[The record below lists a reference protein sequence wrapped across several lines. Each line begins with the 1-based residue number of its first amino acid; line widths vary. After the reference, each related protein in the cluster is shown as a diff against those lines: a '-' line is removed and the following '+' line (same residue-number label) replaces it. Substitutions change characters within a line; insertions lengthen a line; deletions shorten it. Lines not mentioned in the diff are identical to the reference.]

1 MSSGIVLDAV
11 NFLVFTLTYT
21 RGEDAL
27 ISSGL
32 LLGRFLHGLV
42 FFTLSLMVFFLQYRS
57 QRIPLARQLY
67 WMGLFAICEATV
79 AWHDLFA
86 ALLPPAQVQLAY
98 LRPAVLGVGYIFLIA
113 LGIQTFLPE
122 ETQQIQGRRWLIG
135 LIVLWIGGYA
145 GAWLIW
151 SRQYAGQDSTQL
163 VQTAQTLAH
172 YLLGFPGGLLAA
184 IGLRRQSYQTLDV
197 TLRRRIRVYLR
208 LVEFSAGAL
217 GILHLL
223 LYLPPPAFLDA
234 HYDLRMMATEWSW
247 VLVGVGLTL
256 GLNRVLNTVQLEI
269 EWWIE
274 GVERL
279 QALAVDRERIGR
291 DLHDGI
297 IQSIYAAGLLLES
310 VQPVIPIDPMRAQA
324 QLGRVMDNL
333 NETIQDIRR
342 YIFDLRSDMPDNDL
356 QSGIKRLLRDFHVNT
371 LLETE
376 FEITGAP
383 VEILSMERRRHIFQ
397 IVRET
402 LANTARHARA
412 RWVKIVLQY
421 NENTLDLTISD
432 DGIGMETLQVSK
444 GHGLRNI
451 RERVRLLDGTLR
463 IESAPN
469 EGVTF
474 HLTVP
479 Y

>member
-1 MSSGIVLDAV
+1 MSSG
-11 NFLVFTLTYT
+11 
-21 RGEDAL
+21 L
-27 ISSGL
+27 II
-32 LLGRFLHGLV
+32 GRFLHGLS
-42 FFTLSLMVFFLQYRS
+42 FFTLSLTVFFLQYRS
-57 QRIPLARQLY
+57 RRILLARQLY
-67 WMGLFAICEATV
+67 WVGLFAICEALV
-79 AWHDLFA
+79 AWYDLFA
-86 ALLPPAQVQLAY
+86 SIIPPAFGLPAFI
-98 LRPAVLGVGYIFLIA
+98 RPVILGIGYIFLIA

-122 ETQQIQGRRWLIG
+122 EKLRVQGRRWLIG
-135 LIVLWIGGYA
+135 LIVLWIGGYVVA
-145 GAWLIW
+145 LLIW
-151 SRQYAGQDSTQL
+151 HAGEDSPQAI
-163 VQTAQTLAH
+163 QTAETLAH

-184 IGLRRQSYQTLDV
+184 IGLRRQSHQTLDA
-197 TLRRRIRVYLR
+197 TLRRNIRGYLR
-208 LVEFSAGAL
+208 LVEISVGAL
-217 GILHLL
+217 GVLHIL
-223 LYLPPPAFLDA
+223 LYLPSTAFLAA
-234 HYDLRMMATEWSW
+234 HHDIRVMATEWVW
-247 VLVGVGLTL
+247 VLVGIGLTF
-256 GLNRVLNTVQLEI
+256 GLNRALNTVQLEI
-269 EWWIE
+269 ERWIE

-342 YIFDLRSDMPDNDL
+342 YIFDLRSDMPDDDL
-356 QSGIKRLLRDFHVNT
+356 QSGIKRLLRDFHINT

-376 FEITGAP
+376 FEVTGVP

-397 IVRET
+397 VVRET
-402 LANTARHARA
+402 LANTARHAKA
-412 RWVKIVLQY
+412 RWVKVVLQY
-421 NENTLDLTISD
+421 DENTLDLTISD
-432 DGIGMETLQVSK
+432 DGVGMETLQVSK
-444 GHGLRNI
+444 GYGLRNI